1 MKNICLVLFIF
12 LTQNLPSKSANAQNL
27 AQQQNFTVV
36 DDVVVKLNTLETSL
50 NKLNENLIKL
60 DSLKK

>member
-1 MKNICLVLFIF
+1 MKNICLILFIF
-12 LTQNLPSKSANAQNL
+12 LTQNLPSKSVNAQNL